1 MIIKEYIEFERGQ
14 NPKKSL
20 RIGVHHLIPQIIEK
34 FEESPFELTRRGE
47 VLDLEQK
54 YEVSP
59 ENFHNPAG
67 HPKYDWE
74 FVYIM
79 EDFEVSILYMIDLNN
94 GEILRKMKVSNPRID
109 AEYID
114 NENWKITSLNP
125 DKIYEEIDQDYAL
138 IDIADAAEYLWDMY
152 QKQIEEEEFED
163 EEIDESLDFERGKTP
178 EQIKGDLRGHFRPG
192 EILLRPDNGYS
203 PHQTIMVFKRITP
216 PDYAGEQYYEVATL
230 GYINTKGE
238 VKTYGSSRFA
248 MDDSNK
254 GNMVSIDTKTRF
266 PNKEEE
272 LLIKRFLNK
281 SKIWKIK
288 EAIGIYPIL
297 NGKSLSLTESID
309 FVRGQENPLDS
320 LEIGRVLERIKE
332 QVMEIGPDIAQKTSL
347 GWLVTQVKF
356 VEGIPEGQVIW
367 NSKSLK
373 DLTESGWKKLF
384 REMKE
389 IKSKMFPNMK
399 EGLEFNRG
407 MDPRDSMEIGRIEER
422 REALIDWII
431 EQDPMKWTG
440 SSVLAPFI
448 TRRHPHPWG
457 WDMKKF
463 EDASLMELN
472 RIKEYIEKW
481 EAVDKKYN
489 VFDGPASKVH
499 ERLDFER
506 GMDPKQSMDIG
517 RFAKIHKITSS
528 DLEFLK
534 IYTNDGDGKG
544 HVNEKFFEEVYQ
556 DSSGFPKYLERVRE
570 VYQILEPYEYLFGDH
585 FPSDMK
591 KEMREYV
598 KSYLKN
604 PKYNYAYNCDIMG
617 DGDVDVFFSEIKL
630 PSAELLGKKPG
641 LKESVNFERGID
653 PKKSMGIGLKAK
665 VLKGLSR
672 LVQELHIGSIN
683 LSGNGT
689 DLWLEVSDYGIA
701 NFEDYFF
708 SLLNKEFF
716 KQYYIEAKPRKYK
729 NSWKNDWVFI
739 IKPEY
744 KSSFRACFD
753 RNGYLLAVDELE
765 ESVNFERGLDKEKL
779 RIGNIRPVE
788 KLKND
793 YNEIV
798 KFVQTSNGIKFQYPF
813 SKESMEYVSDKKHFG
828 WGNIH
833 VNFKN
838 MSREELFPFEL
849 IVRKYKK
856 LMGLD
861 ES

>member
-178 EQIKGDLRGHFRPG
+178 EQIKRDLRGHFRPG
-192 EILLRPDNGYS
+192 EILLRPDNGYT

-248 MDDSNK
+248 MDDYNK

-309 FVRGQENPLDS
+309 FVRSQENPLDS

-431 EQDPMKWTG
+431 EQDPIKWTG

-472 RIKEYIEKW
+472 HIKEYIEKW

-499 ERLDFER
+499 ERLNFER

-517 RFAKIHKITSS
+517 INARINKITSS

-544 HVNEKFFEEVYQ
+544 HANPRFFEDVYG
-556 DSSGFPKYLERVRE
+556 DSLSFNEYLERAKRT
-570 VYQILEPYEYLFGDH
+570 YNLLEPFEYLFGDH

-653 PKKSMGIGLKAK
+653 PKKSMQIGVKAK
-665 VLKGLSR
+665 VKEGMNCLLQSSR
-672 LVQELHIGSIN
+672 NFSSRISTIN
-683 LSGNGT
+683 LAGNRN
-689 DLWLEVSDYGIA
+689 DLWLEISDYGTP
-701 NFEDYFF
+701 NFEDFIESCLSPEYF
-708 SLLNKEFF
+708 ERI
-716 KQYYIEAKPRKYK
+716 YIKAKPRKYK
-729 NSWKNDWVFI
+729 STSQNKWVLV
-739 IKPEY
+739 IKTQY
-744 KSSFRACFD
+744 KSAFRACFD
-753 RNGYLLAVDELE
+753 NQGYII
-765 ESVNFERGLDKEKL
+765 ESANFERGLDKEKL
-779 RIGNIRPVE
+779 RIGSIRPIE
-788 KLKND
+788 KLKKD
-793 YNEIV
+793 YHNIQEL
-798 KFVQTSNGIKFQYPF
+798 VQTGKYLEFQIPF
-813 SKESMEYVSDKKHFG
+813 SKEALEAIPNTNYFG
-828 WGNIH
+828 WGNIQN
-833 VNFKN
+833 NFKN

-849 IVRKYKK
+849 IVRKYTK
-856 LMGLD
+856 LMGL
-861 ES
+861 E

>member
-1 MIIKEYIEFERGQ
+1 MIIRENINFERGQ
-14 NPKKSL
+14 DPKKSL

-67 HPKYDWE
+67 YPKYDWE
-74 FVYIM
+74 FADIM

-94 GEILRKMKVSNPRID
+94 GEILRKMKVSNSRID

-125 DKIYEEIDQDYAL
+125 NKIYEEIDQDYAL
-138 IDIADAAEYLWDMY
+138 IDIADAAEYLWDAY
-152 QKQIEEEEFED
+152 QKQTEEEEFED
-163 EEIDESLDFERGKTP
+163 EGLDESLDF
-178 EQIKGDLRGHFRPG
+178 
-192 EILLRPDNGYS
+192 
-203 PHQTIMVFKRITP
+203 
-216 PDYAGEQYYEVATL
+216 
-230 GYINTKGE
+230 
-238 VKTYGSSRFA
+238 
-248 MDDSNK
+248 
-254 GNMVSIDTKTRF
+254 
-266 PNKEEE
+266 
-272 LLIKRFLNK
+272 
-281 SKIWKIK
+281 
-288 EAIGIYPIL
+288 
-297 NGKSLSLTESID
+297 
-309 FVRGQENPLDS
+309 VRG
-320 LEIGRVLERIKE
+320 I
-332 QVMEIGPDIAQKTSL
+332 
-347 GWLVTQVKF
+347 
-356 VEGIPEGQVIW
+356 
-367 NSKSLK
+367 
-373 DLTESGWKKLF
+373 
-384 REMKE
+384 
-389 IKSKMFPNMK
+389 
-399 EGLEFNRG
+399 
-407 MDPRDSMEIGRIEER
+407 
-422 REALIDWII
+422 
-431 EQDPMKWTG
+431 
-440 SSVLAPFI
+440 
-448 TRRHPHPWG
+448 
-457 WDMKKF
+457 
-463 EDASLMELN
+463 
-472 RIKEYIEKW
+472 
-481 EAVDKKYN
+481 VDKKYN

-499 ERLDFER
+499 ERLNFER
-506 GMDPKQSMDIG
+506 GM
-517 RFAKIHKITSS
+517 
-528 DLEFLK
+528 
-534 IYTNDGDGKG
+534 
-544 HVNEKFFEEVYQ
+544 
-556 DSSGFPKYLERVRE
+556 
-570 VYQILEPYEYLFGDH
+570 
-585 FPSDMK
+585 
-591 KEMREYV
+591 
-598 KSYLKN
+598 
-604 PKYNYAYNCDIMG
+604 
-617 DGDVDVFFSEIKL
+617 
-630 PSAELLGKKPG
+630 
-641 LKESVNFERGID
+641 D
-653 PKKSMGIGLKAK
+653 PKKSMGIGFKAK
-665 VLKGLSR
+665 ISRGLSR

-798 KFVQTSNGIKFQYPF
+798 KFVQTSKGIKFQYPF
-813 SKESMEYVSDKKHFG
+813 SKESMEYVSDKNHFG

-833 VNFKN
+833 DNFKN

>member
-178 EQIKGDLRGHFRPG
+178 EQIKRDLRGHFRPG

-472 RIKEYIEKW
+472 HIKEYIEKW
-481 EAVDKKYN
+481 EVVDKKYN

-753 RNGYLLAVDELE
+753 RNGYLLAIDELE

-788 KLKND
+788 KLKKD
-793 YNEIV
+793 YDNIQEL
-798 KFVQTSNGIKFQYPF
+798 VQTSKYSDFQLPF
-813 SKESMEYVSDKKHFG
+813 GEEVLKSIPDTNHFG
-828 WGNIH
+828 WGNIQN
-833 VNFKN
+833 NFKN

-849 IVRKYKK
+849 IVRKYTK
-856 LMGLD
+856 LMGL
-861 ES
+861 E

>member
-20 RIGVHHLIPQIIEK
+20 RIGIHHLIPQIIEK

-67 HPKYDWE
+67 YPKYDWE
-74 FVYIM
+74 FADIM

-178 EQIKGDLRGHFRPG
+178 EQIKRDLRGHFRPG

-309 FVRGQENPLDS
+309 FVRG
-320 LEIGRVLERIKE
+320 
-332 QVMEIGPDIAQKTSL
+332 
-347 GWLVTQVKF
+347 
-356 VEGIPEGQVIW
+356 
-367 NSKSLK
+367 
-373 DLTESGWKKLF
+373 
-384 REMKE
+384 
-389 IKSKMFPNMK
+389 
-399 EGLEFNRG
+399 
-407 MDPRDSMEIGRIEER
+407 MDPKDSMEIGRIEER

-431 EQDPMKWTG
+431 EQDPMKWSG

-472 RIKEYIEKW
+472 HIKEYIEKW

-517 RFAKIHKITSS
+517 RFAKINKITSS

-544 HVNEKFFEEVYQ
+544 HINEKFFEEVYQ

-570 VYQILEPYEYLFGDH
+570 VYQILEPFEYLFGDH

-617 DGDVDVFFSEIKL
+617 DGDIDVFFSEIKL
-630 PSAELLGKKPG
+630 PSAELLGKKSG

-653 PKKSMGIGLKAK
+653 PKKSMQIGVKAK
-665 VLKGLSR
+665 IKHGMNCLLQSSR
-672 LVQELHIGSIN
+672 NFSSRISTIN
-683 LSGNGT
+683 LAGDRNN
-689 DLWLEVSDYGIA
+689 LWLEISDYGTP
-701 NFEDYFF
+701 NFEDFIESCLSPEYFEQIY
-708 SLLNKEFF
+708 LK
-716 KQYYIEAKPRKYK
+716 AKPRKYK
-729 NSWKNDWVFI
+729 STSQNKWVLV
-739 IKPEY
+739 IKTQY
-744 KSSFRACFD
+744 KSAFRACFD
-753 RNGYLLAVDELE
+753 NQGYII

-788 KLKND
+788 KLKKD
-793 YNEIV
+793 YDNIQEL
-798 KFVQTSNGIKFQYPF
+798 VQTSKYSDFQLPF
-813 SKESMEYVSDKKHFG
+813 GEEVLKSIPDTNHFG
-828 WGNIH
+828 WGNIQN
-833 VNFKN
+833 NFKN

>member
-34 FEESPFELTRRGE
+34 FEEFPFELTRRGE

-74 FVYIM
+74 FVDIM

-178 EQIKGDLRGHFRPG
+178 EQIKRDLRGHFRPG

-309 FVRGQENPLDS
+309 FVRG
-320 LEIGRVLERIKE
+320 
-332 QVMEIGPDIAQKTSL
+332 
-347 GWLVTQVKF
+347 
-356 VEGIPEGQVIW
+356 
-367 NSKSLK
+367 
-373 DLTESGWKKLF
+373 
-384 REMKE
+384 
-389 IKSKMFPNMK
+389 
-399 EGLEFNRG
+399 
-407 MDPRDSMEIGRIEER
+407 MDPKDSMEIGRIEER

-431 EQDPMKWTG
+431 EQDPMKWSG

-472 RIKEYIEKW
+472 HIKEYIEKW

-517 RFAKIHKITSS
+517 RFAKINKITSS

-544 HVNEKFFEEVYQ
+544 HINEKFFEEVYQ

-570 VYQILEPYEYLFGDH
+570 VYQILEPFEYLFGDH

-617 DGDVDVFFSEIKL
+617 DGDIDVFFSEIKL
-630 PSAELLGKKPG
+630 PSAELLGKKSG

-653 PKKSMGIGLKAK
+653 PKKSMQIGVKAK
-665 VLKGLSR
+665 IKHGMNCLLQSSR
-672 LVQELHIGSIN
+672 NFSSRISTIN
-683 LSGNGT
+683 LAGDRNN
-689 DLWLEVSDYGIA
+689 LWLEISDYGTP
-701 NFEDYFF
+701 NFEDFIESCLSPEYFEQIY
-708 SLLNKEFF
+708 LK
-716 KQYYIEAKPRKYK
+716 AKPRKYK
-729 NSWKNDWVFI
+729 STSQNKWVLV
-739 IKPEY
+739 IKTQY
-744 KSSFRACFD
+744 KSAFRACFD
-753 RNGYLLAVDELE
+753 NQGYII

-788 KLKND
+788 KLKKD
-793 YNEIV
+793 YDNIQEL
-798 KFVQTSNGIKFQYPF
+798 VQTSKYLHFQIPF
-813 SKESMEYVSDKKHFG
+813 SKEALEAIPDTNHFG
-828 WGNIH
+828 WGNIQN
-833 VNFKN
+833 NFKN

>member
-14 NPKKSL
+14 DPKKSL

-34 FEESPFELTRRGE
+34 FEEFPFELTRRGE

-74 FVYIM
+74 FVDIM

-178 EQIKGDLRGHFRPG
+178 EQIKRDLRGHFRPG

-309 FVRGQENPLDS
+309 FVRG
-320 LEIGRVLERIKE
+320 
-332 QVMEIGPDIAQKTSL
+332 
-347 GWLVTQVKF
+347 
-356 VEGIPEGQVIW
+356 
-367 NSKSLK
+367 
-373 DLTESGWKKLF
+373 
-384 REMKE
+384 
-389 IKSKMFPNMK
+389 
-399 EGLEFNRG
+399 
-407 MDPRDSMEIGRIEER
+407 MDPKDSMEIGRIEER

-431 EQDPMKWTG
+431 EQDPMKWSG

-472 RIKEYIEKW
+472 HIKEYIEKW

-517 RFAKIHKITSS
+517 RFAKINKITSS

-544 HVNEKFFEEVYQ
+544 HINEKFFEEVYQ

-570 VYQILEPYEYLFGDH
+570 VYQILEPFEYLFGDH

-617 DGDVDVFFSEIKL
+617 DGDIDVFFSEIKL
-630 PSAELLGKKPG
+630 PSAELLGKKSG

-653 PKKSMGIGLKAK
+653 PKKSMQIGVKAK
-665 VLKGLSR
+665 IKHGMNCLLQSSR
-672 LVQELHIGSIN
+672 NFSSRISTIN
-683 LSGNGT
+683 LAGDRNN
-689 DLWLEVSDYGIA
+689 LWLEISDYGTP
-701 NFEDYFF
+701 NFEDFIESCLSPEYFEQIY
-708 SLLNKEFF
+708 LK
-716 KQYYIEAKPRKYK
+716 AKPRKYK
-729 NSWKNDWVFI
+729 STSQNKWVLV
-739 IKPEY
+739 IKTQY
-744 KSSFRACFD
+744 KSAFRACFD
-753 RNGYLLAVDELE
+753 NQGYII

-788 KLKND
+788 KLKKD
-793 YNEIV
+793 YDNIQEL
-798 KFVQTSNGIKFQYPF
+798 VQTSKYLHFQIPF
-813 SKESMEYVSDKKHFG
+813 SKEALEAIPDTNHFG
-828 WGNIH
+828 WGNIQN
-833 VNFKN
+833 NFKN

>member
-34 FEESPFELTRRGE
+34 FEEFPFELTRRGE

-178 EQIKGDLRGHFRPG
+178 EQIKRDLRGHFRPG

-309 FVRGQENPLDS
+309 FVRG
-320 LEIGRVLERIKE
+320 
-332 QVMEIGPDIAQKTSL
+332 
-347 GWLVTQVKF
+347 
-356 VEGIPEGQVIW
+356 
-367 NSKSLK
+367 
-373 DLTESGWKKLF
+373 
-384 REMKE
+384 
-389 IKSKMFPNMK
+389 
-399 EGLEFNRG
+399 
-407 MDPRDSMEIGRIEER
+407 MDPKDSMEIGRIEER

-431 EQDPMKWTG
+431 EQDPMKWSG

-472 RIKEYIEKW
+472 HIKEYIEKW

-499 ERLDFER
+499 ERLNFER

-517 RFAKIHKITSS
+517 INARINKITSS

-544 HVNEKFFEEVYQ
+544 HANPRFFEDVYG
-556 DSSGFPKYLERVRE
+556 DSLSFNEYLERAKRT
-570 VYQILEPYEYLFGDH
+570 YNLLEPFEYLFGDH

-617 DGDVDVFFSEIKL
+617 EGDVDVFFSEIKL

-653 PKKSMGIGLKAK
+653 PKKSMQIGVKAK
-665 VLKGLSR
+665 IKDGMNCLLQSSR
-672 LVQELHIGSIN
+672 NFSSRISTIN
-683 LSGNGT
+683 LAGDRNN
-689 DLWLEVSDYGIA
+689 LWLEISDYGTP
-701 NFEDYFF
+701 NFEDFIESCLSPEYF
-708 SLLNKEFF
+708 ERI
-716 KQYYIEAKPRKYK
+716 YIKAKPRKYK
-729 NSWKNDWVFI
+729 STSQNKLVLV
-739 IKPEY
+739 IKTQY
-744 KSSFRACFD
+744 KSAFRACFD
-753 RNGYLLAVDELE
+753 NQGYII
-765 ESVNFERGLDKEKL
+765 ESANFERGLDKEKL
-779 RIGNIRPVE
+779 RIGSIRPIE
-788 KLKND
+788 KLKKD
-793 YNEIV
+793 YHNIQEL
-798 KFVQTSNGIKFQYPF
+798 VQTGKYLEFQIPF
-813 SKESMEYVSDKKHFG
+813 SKEALEAIPNTNYFG
-828 WGNIH
+828 WGNIQN
-833 VNFKN
+833 NFKN

-849 IVRKYKK
+849 IVRKYTK
-856 LMGLD
+856 LMGL
-861 ES
+861 E